1 MQDFV
6 YHVPTK
12 VYFGKKAEEKTGA
25 VLAEDGYRRVM
36 LLYGGGSVV
45 RSGLLDRIKNSLREN
60 GITWCELGGVEPN
73 PKIDLVRKGAP
84 MYRQEKADFLLAVG
98 GGSVIDTGKSICMS
112 VANDMDA
119 WYMIQNAIVPQKMLP
134 MGSVLTIAAAGSE
147 MSWSHVISNPAS
159 NDKCSL
165 NHDILRPKYAFM
177 NPENTFSVSAFQTA
191 CGVIDMMMHTME
203 RYLTAETDSDLM
215 DRISEGLLISV
226 RDAGRIA
233 VKEPENYEA
242 RSTLMWAGS
251 LAHNGVTGC
260 GKVTAYWAAHKI
272 DQYLAGFYD
281 HVAHGA
287 GLSVLYPAWAKYVAP
302 HDPRKFALL
311 ATRVWDV
318 PYAGDDLL
326 GTAMKGIQ
334 AFEDYCVELGMPIRM
349 GQLEVPAESYER
361 IALACTKNGTVPM
374 KSLVDLDKDVIVKIF
389 NLATY

>member
-1 MQDFV
+1 MQNFV
-6 YHVPTK
+6 FHSPTK
-12 VYFGKKAEEKTGA
+12 VFFGKGAGEKIGS

-45 RSGLLDRIKNSLREN
+45 RSGLLDRIKNSLQEN
-60 GITWCELGGVEPN
+60 AITWCELGGVEPN
-73 PKIDLVRKGAP
+73 PKIDLVRKGAKL
-84 MYRQEKADFLLAVG
+84 YREENVDFLLAVG

-112 VANDMDA
+112 VANDMDS
-119 WYMIQNAIVPQKMLP
+119 WYMIENAVVPKKMLP

-147 MSWSHVISNPAS
+147 MSWSHVISNPET

-165 NHDILRPKYAFM
+165 NNDILRPKYAFM
-177 NPENTFSVSAFQTA
+177 DPENTFSVSRYQTA

-203 RYLTAETDSDLM
+203 RYLSAETDSDLM
-215 DRISEGLLISV
+215 DRMSEGLLVAV

-233 VKEPENYEA
+233 IREPENYEA

-251 LAHNGVTGC
+251 LAHNGITGC

-302 HDPRKFALL
+302 HSPYKFALL
-311 ATRVWDV
+311 AARVWDI
-318 PYAGDDLL
+318 PYDENNLVE
-326 GTAMKGIQ
+326 TAMRGIR
-334 AFEDYCVELGMPIRM
+334 AFEDYCVELGLPIRM
-349 GQLEVPAESYER
+349 KQLEVPAESYEK
-361 IALACTKNGTVPM
+361 IALACTKNGTISM
-374 KSLVDLDKDVIVKIF
+374 QSLAPLDKSAIERIF
-389 NLATY
+389 ELAT